1 MHAPRLFF
9 VVTLLLAAMASAW
22 SQDLPL
28 QIKVLS
34 GESRQFQ
41 GPLLDP
47 PNCNWR
53 DISAYCFGSSP
64 QTYVENTM
72 VVQEPDGKSLEIAC
86 TVYNQW
92 SNCTSLPVPFQSDAR
107 RGCGGRRDSRDALPA
122 RVFRVRP
129 PAPPAGSAAF
139 PERSPAPAG

>member
-1 MHAPRLFF
+1 MHSARLFF

-41 GPLLDP
+41 GPPLDP

-64 QTYVENTM
+64 KTYVENTM
-72 VVQEPDGKSLEIAC
+72 VVQEPDGKSLEIEC
-86 TVYNQW
+86 TFI
-92 SNCTSLPVPFQSDAR
+92 T
-107 RGCGGRRDSRDALPA
+107 GGRIASTCPSI
-122 RVFRVRP
+122 RVFKRGWENMAWR
-129 PAPPAGSAAF
+129 SAT
-139 PERSPAPAG
+139 